1 MADVPPVGVT
11 FDAPDGVDPRR
22 EIDDGRFNVAAAAAV
37 GFCVLTDAVMLP
49 MVRRTNDS
57 FGVAVLLAALAAAT
71 EVLADRSVVFGLDI
85 LNRDIMAGGAIRPMP
100 PMLPRLARRFNA
112 DIDERAKN
120 RTSTC
125 I

>member
-22 EIDDGRFNVAAAAAV
+22 EIDDGRFNVAAAAAAV

-49 MVRRTNDS
+49 IVRRTNDI
-57 FGVAVLLAALAAAT
+57 FGVAALDTAT
-71 EVLADRSVVFGLDI
+71 EVLTDRSVLFGLDI

-112 DIDERAKN
+112 GIDERPKN
-120 RTSTC
+120 RTNTY
-125 I
+125 IQ